1 MAPHVR
7 DTNRRACSWPWPRR
21 AMQTRRTLPKGK
33 RMRWRSC
40 TNDPPPA
47 CRMTRAGTG
56 VSWVERTW
64 TGRRNQRWA
73 EAVSHYRQRE
83 AAWLDGRWRKR
94 GRLSGDSPPK
104 WLAKLEGKRFV
115 AVTELPKAGE
125 AVSLPTG

>member
-1 MAPHVR
+1 MFVALAPSSDADTAHVAEGEADALALVHQR
-7 DTNRRACSWPWPRR
+7 
-21 AMQTRRTLPKGK
+21 
-33 RMRWRSC
+33 
-40 TNDPPPA
+40 PPPA

-94 GRLSGDSPPK
+94 GRLSGDSPPE